1 MDLIIFPECA
11 LTGYPPR
18 DIVGA
23 DSINANAVSK
33 SIQELQKLAVENATS
48 VLSVNAIDPNQT
60 APTCFINASGSV
72 CKELE
77 KNREG
82 MLIYDFEK
90 KELDFGEV
98 GRKRYSDQLLRNS
111 G

>member
-23 DSINANAVSK
+23 DSINANAVS
-33 SIQELQKLAVENATS
+33 
-48 VLSVNAIDPNQT
+48 
-60 APTCFINASGSV
+60 
-72 CKELE
+72 KELE